1 MLYSRV
7 NIWHDRRS
15 NLLMKVRIVTT
26 SGNTIYGSLLGEEA
40 VSLPPKEAIQ
50 WIMNSDTKFIRYLQP
65 NGQEVLFNKNAIM
78 NIAED
83 DYGQEN

>member
-1 MLYSRV
+1 
-7 NIWHDRRS
+7 
-15 NLLMKVRIVTT
+15 MKVRIVTT
-26 SGNTIYGSLLGEEA
+26 SGHTLYGSLLEEEA
-40 VSLPPKEAIQ
+40 VSLPPKEAMQ
-50 WIMNSDTKFIRYLQP
+50 WIMNSGTKFIRYLQP

>member
-1 MLYSRV
+1 MYTWSSYGRFNCV
-7 NIWHDRRS
+7 DIY
-15 NLLMKVRIVTT
+15 MKVRIVTT
-26 SGNTIYGSLLGEEA
+26 SGHTLYGSLLEEEA

-50 WIMNSDTKFIRYLQP
+50 WIMNSGTKFIRYLQP